1 MLITIT
7 VVLGVISIAS
17 LIANILLY
25 IAAMRHMNRAD
36 AYEQMYQDTILKIKD
51 RILTTYVS
59 MKQLD
64 DKNIFSKDDE
74 VGQSF
79 AEILNILQELNE
91 LTQEDEEIPKEK

>member
-64 DKNIFSKDDE
+64 DKEIFSKDDE
-74 VGQSF
+74 VGSVFQ
-79 AEILNILQELNE
+79 EMVELVDIL
-91 LTQEDEEIPKEK
+91 DEKTTRE